1 MKFPK
6 KYTWDMHPIEI
17 IAESMLCQKP
27 IRHVVTE
34 GAGESRKIG
43 LKEIIVCGYSF
54 GFVIYNPA
62 DLVKESSSQLPY
74 FQRGIK
80 NNLKITNY
88 SIQFY
93 FLRCFTT
100 KDFEAGSL
108 R

>member
-1 MKFPK
+1 
-6 KYTWDMHPIEI
+6 MHPIEI

-27 IRHVVTE
+27 IQYVVTE

-43 LKEIIVCGYSF
+43 LKEIIVCGYSL

-74 FQRGIK
+74 VQRGIK

-88 SIQFY
+88 SPYSSIFCSVLQQKTF
-93 FLRCFTT
+93 
-100 KDFEAGSL
+100 KQVV
-108 R
+108 